1 MTNTLAYCDE
11 YLITAVKRFAQD
23 CHLLL
28 VSKNKLERFINCAA
42 NFFKSTGAGDNT
54 PILIMTLLLMTMLI
68 TLNMGDNTYNGI
80 TYNDFKY
87 NEITYNT

>member
-11 YLITAVKRFAQD
+11 YLITAVKRFAKG

-42 NFFKSTGAGDNT
+42 NFCKSTGAGDT
-54 PILIMTLLLMTMLI
+54 TTILIMTLLLMQFL
-68 TLNMGDNTYNGI
+68 
-80 TYNDFKY
+80 
-87 NEITYNT
+87 